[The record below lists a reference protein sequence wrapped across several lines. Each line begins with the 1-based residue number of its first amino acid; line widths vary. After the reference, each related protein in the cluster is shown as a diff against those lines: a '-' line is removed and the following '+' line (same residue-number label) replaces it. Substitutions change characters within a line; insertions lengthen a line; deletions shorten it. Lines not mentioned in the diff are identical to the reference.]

1 MLCVYALLM
10 ISYCPI
16 SLALGYG
23 TFLPQQLSWP
33 FYRFVGNS
41 MPFKCMIHHNL
52 YMYYMNHFSRL
63 FHPLLAVITRC
74 TVPHLDSCES
84 ETVSSR
90 RPTPSGVAT
99 CGASCRY
106 ILHEQSSCT
115 ESGVT
120 LLMSVIRLASQIGV
134 SGWFP
139 LYGSCTAW
147 YTSCVCVCVCVRARA
162 PPRCTCV

>member
-1 MLCVYALLM
+1 MCVSTWCLYMHVVCVCPLDDFILSHLSRIGLWH
-10 ISYCPI
+10 IS
-16 SLALGYG
+16 A
-23 TFLPQQLSWP
+23 TTP

-52 YMYYMNHFSRL
+52 YMYYMNHFSGL
-63 FHPLLAVITRC
+63 FYPLLAVITRC

-139 LYGSCTAW
+139 LYGSCTA
-147 YTSCVCVCVCVRARA
+147 
-162 PPRCTCV
+162 